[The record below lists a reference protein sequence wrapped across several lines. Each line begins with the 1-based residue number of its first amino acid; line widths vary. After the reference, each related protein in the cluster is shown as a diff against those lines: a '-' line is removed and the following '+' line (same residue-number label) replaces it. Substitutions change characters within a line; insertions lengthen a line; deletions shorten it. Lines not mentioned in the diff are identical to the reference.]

1 MGQSLKSKIT
11 AAQEKL
17 QPGKSDEYSPETREA
32 GRSQLKLCLTRLKS
46 KSRKKWILLAA
57 SPNTMIV
64 VKHVAPAHNHCFQ
77 IAGITYN
84 FSANHRLFCYL
95 STQYAGSAE
104 SGLKRVQ

>member
-1 MGQSLKSKIT
+1 MNT
-11 AAQEKL
+11 AQILSNK
-17 QPGKSDEYSPETREA
+17 T
-32 GRSQLKLCLTRLKS
+32 

-57 SPNTMIV
+57 SLNTMIV
-64 VKHVAPAHNHCFQ
+64 VKHVAVAPAHNDCFQ

-95 STQYAGSAE
+95 STQYAEPAE